1 MRFMFSFEVVE
12 DYIIETDNV
21 EEAEKLVNMIWEFK
35 QSTQN
40 DMLDQY
46 SKDYQNPKIINY
58 SIDVNKYITE
68 EE

>member
-21 EEAEKLVNMIWEFK
+21 EEAENLVNMIWEFK